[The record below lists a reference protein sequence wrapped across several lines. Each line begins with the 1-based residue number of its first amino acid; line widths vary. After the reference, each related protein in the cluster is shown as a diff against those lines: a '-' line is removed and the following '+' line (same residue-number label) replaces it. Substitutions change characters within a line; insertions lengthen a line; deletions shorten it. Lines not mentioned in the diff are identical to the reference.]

1 MEKSMNQ
8 KEPLLLCFDT
18 TEKSCTACIASGR
31 EIVAERATHET
42 YKHSEMLAPFIREM
56 LDELNLKPDELNGIV
71 INKGPGSYTGLRVGF
86 ALAKAIGYASE
97 VPIFGV
103 SGLEALAAAAIE
115 KTGGDTFVSMI
126 DARRMEVYSAT
137 YDQRLREI
145 SSPRPVLL
153 DDDFFEKPVFRDAGK
168 VVAVGSGAD
177 KLGQLN
183 GMPEH
188 WEVIQLL
195 SEAKQLAGP
204 GLERYHRGESED
216 SAYFEP
222 LYLKEARITTPKQ
235 TLRS

>member
-1 MEKSMNQ
+1 MKKSLNQ

-31 EIVAERATHET
+31 EILTERATDET

-56 LDELNLKPDELNGIV
+56 LDDLNLKPDDLNGIV

-86 ALAKAIGYASE
+86 ALAKAIGYASGL
-97 VPIFGV
+97 PIFGV
-103 SGLEALAAAAIE
+103 SGLEALAATAIE
-115 KTGGDTFVSMI
+115 KNGGDLFVPMI
-126 DARRMEVYSAT
+126 DAKRMEVYSAT
-137 YDQRLREI
+137 YDQQLKEI

-153 DDDFFEKPVFRDAGK
+153 DDDFFEKPVFQDAGK

-177 KLGQLN
+177 KLSQLA
-183 GMPEH
+183 GMPGH
-188 WEVIQLL
+188 WEIIPML

-204 GLERYHRGESED
+204 GLERYHTGQNED
-216 SAYFEP
+216 IAYFEP